1 MTTYEILRDIADI
14 WGLLGMSL
22 FFVGV
27 VIWVFRP
34 GASKIY
40 EYQASTPLR
49 HEDRPAP
56 DPDAAAREA

>member
-1 MTTYEILRDIADI
+1 MTTYEVLRDIADT
-14 WGLLGMSL
+14 WGLLGMAL

-34 GASKIY
+34 GASKVY
-40 EYQASTPLR
+40 EYHASTPLR
-49 HEDRPAP
+49 NEDRPAP